1 MLINYTPNYVLT
13 NETFMNSQTLI
24 MKKNYTSLSEATND
38 LYARGYTHD
47 FNVKPDCIECQ
58 GLQLQLSPERF
69 TVDEFHRFEGM
80 SSTDDNS
87 IVFAI
92 TSDDGVKGVLVDAY
106 GVYASN
112 LNDAMI
118 KKLTFHR

>member
-1 MLINYTPNYVLT
+1 
-13 NETFMNSQTLI
+13 
-24 MKKNYTSLSEATND
+24 MKEMRKHYRSLSEATND
-38 LYARGYTHD
+38 LKARGYVYD
-47 FNVKPDCIECQ
+47 FNLKPDCVECPS
-58 GLQLQLSPERF
+58 LQLQLSPEKF
-69 TVDEFHRFEGM
+69 TVDEFYRFEGP

-92 TSDDGVKGVLVDAY
+92 TSDEGVKGIFVDAY

-118 KKLTFHR
+118 KKLAIKR

>member
-1 MLINYTPNYVLT
+1 
-13 NETFMNSQTLI
+13 
-24 MKKNYTSLSEATND
+24 MKKHYRSLSEGTND
-38 LYARGYTHD
+38 LKARGYTHD
-47 FNVKPDCIECQ
+47 LNLKSNCLECP
-58 GLQLQLSPERF
+58 GLLLQLSPENF
-69 TVDEFHRFEGM
+69 TIDEFHRFEGM

-92 TSDDGVKGVLVDAY
+92 TSDEGVKGVLVDAY

-118 KKLTFHR
+118 KKLSIGR

>member
-1 MLINYTPNYVLT
+1 
-13 NETFMNSQTLI
+13 
-24 MKKNYTSLSEATND
+24 MKKHYSTLSEATNG
-38 LYARGYTHD
+38 LKARGYVHD
-47 FNVKPDCIECQ
+47 FNLKSDCVECPA
-58 GLQLQLSPERF
+58 LQLRLEPEHF

-92 TSDDGVKGVLVDAY
+92 TADTGEKGILVDAY

-112 LNDAMI
+112 LNEDMI
-118 KKLTFHR
+118 KKMKMR

>member
-1 MLINYTPNYVLT
+1 MRKHYR
-13 NETFMNSQTLI
+13 
-24 MKKNYTSLSEATND
+24 SLSEATND
-38 LYARGYTHD
+38 LKARGYVHD
-47 FNVKPDCIECQ
+47 FNLKPDCIECP

-92 TSDDGVKGVLVDAY
+92 TSDQGVKGVFVDAY
-106 GVYASN
+106 GVYASS

-118 KKLTFHR
+118 KKLAIRR

>member
-1 MLINYTPNYVLT
+1 
-13 NETFMNSQTLI
+13 
-24 MKKNYTSLSEATND
+24 MKKFYASLSEATND
-38 LYARGYTHD
+38 LKARGYTHD
-47 FNVKPDCIECQ
+47 FNLKPHCIECT
-58 GLQLQLSPERF
+58 GLQLELSPEKF

-92 TSDDGVKGVLVDAY
+92 TSTEGVKGVLVDAY
-106 GVYASN
+106 GVYAEN

-118 KKLTFHR
+118 KKLSIKR

>member
-1 MLINYTPNYVLT
+1 
-13 NETFMNSQTLI
+13 
-24 MKKNYTSLSEATND
+24 MKDQYTSLSEATNG
-38 LYARGYTHD
+38 LKARGYIHD
-47 FNVKPDCIECQ
+47 FNLKEACVECSA
-58 GLQLQLSPERF
+58 LQLQLTPENF
-69 TVDEFHRFEGM
+69 TVDEFYRFEGM

-92 TSDDGVKGVLVDAY
+92 TSNQGVKGVLVDAY

-118 KKLTFHR
+118 KKLSIKR

>member
-1 MLINYTPNYVLT
+1 
-13 NETFMNSQTLI
+13 MNRHYST
-24 MKKNYTSLSEATND
+24 LSEAVND
-38 LYARGYTHD
+38 LKRRG
-47 FNVKPDCIECQ
+47 FNNDYNLKGDCVECPA
-58 GLQLQLSPERF
+58 LQLKMTPEHF

-92 TSDDGVKGVLVDAY
+92 TSDEGLKGVLVDAY

-112 LNDAMI
+112 LNEAMI
-118 KKLTFHR
+118 KKLSISR

>member
-1 MLINYTPNYVLT
+1 MRKHYI
-13 NETFMNSQTLI
+13 
-24 MKKNYTSLSEATND
+24 SLSEATND
-38 LYARGYTHD
+38 LKARGYIHD
-47 FNVKPDCIECQ
+47 FNLKPESIERP
-58 GLQLQLSPERF
+58 GLQLELSPERF

-92 TSDDGVKGVLVDAY
+92 TSDEGVKGVLVDAY
-106 GVYASN
+106 WVYASN

-118 KKLTFHR
+118 KKLAIRR

>member
-1 MLINYTPNYVLT
+1 
-13 NETFMNSQTLI
+13 
-24 MKKNYTSLSEATND
+24 MKKHYISLSEATND
-38 LYARGYTHD
+38 LKIRGYTND
-47 FNVKPDCIECQ
+47 FNIKPDCVECP
-58 GLQLQLSPERF
+58 GLQLELSPEKF

-92 TSDDGVKGVLVDAY
+92 TSDEGVKGVLVDAY

-118 KKLTFHR
+118 KKLSFRR

>member
-1 MLINYTPNYVLT
+1 MR
-13 NETFMNSQTLI
+13 
-24 MKKNYTSLSEATND
+24 KHYTSLSEATNG
-38 LYARGYTHD
+38 LKALGYSYD
-47 FNVKPDCIECQ
+47 FNLQSDCVECPA
-58 GLQLQLSPERF
+58 LQLQLAPENF

-80 SSTDDNS
+80 SSVDDNS

-92 TSDDGVKGVLVDAY
+92 TSDKGIKGVLVDAY

-118 KKLTFHR
+118 KKLSISR

>member
-1 MLINYTPNYVLT
+1 
-13 NETFMNSQTLI
+13 
-24 MKKNYTSLSEATND
+24 MKYYISLSEATND
-38 LYARGYTHD
+38 LKARGYTHD
-47 FNVKPDCIECQ
+47 FNVKPDCIECG
-58 GLQLQLSPERF
+58 GLQLQLSPEKF

-92 TSDDGVKGVLVDAY
+92 TSDEGVKGVFVDAY
-106 GVYASN
+106 GVYANS

-118 KKLTFHR
+118 KKLSIKR